1 MCMCHLRGRNMFLL
15 GCSLREEATSAVG
28 GSRWPPVE
36 LKSGLGW
43 GGRTEEAITKCHT
56 MTT

>member
-1 MCMCHLRGRNMFLL
+1 MFLL
-15 GCSLREEATSAVG
+15 GCSLREEAISAVG

-43 GGRTEEAITKCHT
+43 EAREDGRGHHQMPHNDINEATDF
-56 MTT
+56 

>member
-1 MCMCHLRGRNMFLL
+1 MFLL
-15 GCSLREEATSAVG
+15 GCSLREEAISAVG

-36 LKSGLGW
+36 LKSGPGW

-56 MTT
+56 MT